1 MALIVVLSV
10 MNGFKSELQ
19 TKILSVA
26 SDIEIVKI
34 GENLKEWRD
43 LKSNLKDIENIS
55 AIAPFTNNQA
65 MLSLGKYN
73 RGVIVR
79 GIVPSLEPEVSDLN
93 LKIKEGEFNLIP
105 DKYEILIGVDI
116 ARYFGLSVGDK
127 VSLISSQANYSP
139 IGMLPRLK
147 QFKIKGIFEVGM
159 YEYDAGLVLIH
170 LNDAQTLFQMGEYI
184 SGLRVKLNDLNQTRK
199 TSSLMSGRFKNSDNL
214 VVTDWTRQHA
224 NLFAAIQMEKKV
236 MFVILTLIVAVAAF
250 NIVSTLVMGVTE
262 KTSDIAILRTLGAT
276 KKSILFV
283 FMWQGILIG
292 IVGTFLGMLLGI
304 TISLNID
311 TIVPFIEG
319 LFGVQF
325 LSKDIYYISVLPSK
339 LLLSDVIFIG
349 TMSLFLSIIA
359 TIYPSIRATR
369 IEPATALKYE

>member
-10 MNGFKSELQ
+10 MNGFRSELQ
-19 TKILSVA
+19 SKILSVA
-26 SDIEIVKI
+26 SDIEVVKI
-34 GENLKEWRD
+34 GGNVKDWRQ
-43 LKSNLKDIENIS
+43 LKSNLKGLENIS

-79 GIVPSLEPEVSDLN
+79 GIDPSLESKVSDLN
-93 LKIKEGEFNLIP
+93 LKIKEGEFNLIQN
-105 DKYEILIGVDI
+105 KYEILIGADI

-127 VSLISSQANYSP
+127 ISLISSQANYSP
-139 IGMLPRLK
+139 VGILPRLK

-170 LNDAQTLFQMGEYI
+170 LNDAQTLFQMDTLI
-184 SGLRVKLNDLNQTRK
+184 SGLRVKLKDLNQTRR
-199 TSSLMSGRFKNSDNL
+199 TASLMSDTFKNVDNL

-236 MFVILTLIVAVAAF
+236 MFIILTLIIAVAAF

-262 KTSDIAILRTLGAT
+262 KKSDIAILRTLGAT
-276 KKSILFV
+276 QKSILLV
-283 FMWQGILIG
+283 FMWQGVLIG
-292 IVGTFLGMLLGI
+292 IVGTFLGVLLGT

-311 TIVPFIEG
+311 VIVPFIEA

-325 LSKDIYYISVLPSK
+325 LSKEIYYISVLPSK

-349 TMSLFLSIIA
+349 FMSLFLSIIA
-359 TIYPSIRATR
+359 TIYPSIRASMV
-369 IEPATALKYE
+369 EPATTLKYE